1 MRAAPLAMSA
11 IRPLLVLSLVWLLDA
26 CAAGRVTPVGRFQA
40 IDPALKMIALAPS
53 GGIFADVIG
62 IQLSGQGYTIV
73 DTGATA
79 ALLVLMQKA
88 QDELFSP
95 EVMSR
100 LKERGIDAVLVVRK
114 VDGEDGL
121 PQTVQIRLHST
132 EPVADIGG
140 VDWEN
145 GWVRRGML
153 ESAQEIATAMSQGTP
168 PPEPLPA
175 ERQPSGL

>member
-1 MRAAPLAMSA
+1 MPATSA
-11 IRPLLVLSLVWLLDA
+11 IRPLLILLLVWLLYA
-26 CAAGRVTPVGRFQA
+26 CAAGRVTPVGEFQS
-40 IDPALKMIALAPS
+40 IDPPLKTIALAPS

-62 IQLSGQGYTIV
+62 IQLSEQGYTIV

-114 VDGEDGL
+114 VDGKDGL
-121 PQTVQIRLHST
+121 PQVVQIRLHRT
-132 EPVADIGG
+132 APGADVAG

-153 ESAQEIATAMSQGTP
+153 EAAQEIAAAMSQGTR
-168 PPEPLPA
+168 PPELLPA
-175 ERQPSGL
+175 ERQ